1 MVHLCIFYLWGCYG
15 FGYSLCNFIYEAVMG
30 LNICSLVQNGIWY
43 FYVYFI
49 YRAVIGLDMDWFRM
63 VYDTSL
69 YT

>member
-1 MVHLCIFYLWGCYG
+1 
-15 FGYSLCNFIYEAVMG
+15 MG

-63 VYDTSL
+63 VYDTSM
-69 YT
+69 YTLSMLPKKNERNRGHVI